1 MRKMIVDSHPEAKV
15 DEGIWRVDVYDYLF
29 DVAVEQLEKIP
40 VQSMGGVDPALWDV
54 MRWDY
59 FRWDVT
65 VPLFDKAVVELEKK

>member
-40 VQSMGGVDPALWDV
+40 VQSMGGVDPALDDV
-54 MRWDY
+54 ARDDCSY
-59 FRWDVT
+59 DDVT
-65 VPLFDKAVVELEKK
+65 LPLFFKAAKELEK